1 MGSSKSSQATSM
13 QDNRRVL
20 GEGSISAEGGSVVTV
35 LDNGAIN
42 RAFDFS
48 GATAAKAF
56 DFGNATT
63 REAFD
68 FGSQSLDFGKALA
81 TKAFDFG
88 LESQAASSA
97 ALSRSTG
104 LIADA
109 YNDAKGRGALT
120 DYILIGAIAMA
131 GIVAYSAV
139 KK

>member
-1 MGSSKSSQATSM
+1 MGSSKSTQATTM

-20 GEGSISAEGGSVVTV
+20 GEGSISAEGGATVTV

-42 RAFDFS
+42 RAFDFGDS
-48 GATAAKAF
+48 ALSQTGDIVKRALQ
-56 DFGNATT
+56 FGL
-63 REAFD
+63 D
-68 FGSQSLDFGKALA
+68 SQS
-81 TKAFDFG
+81 
-88 LESQAASSA
+88 ASSA
-97 ALSRSTG
+97 AMAKSTSV
-104 LIADA
+104 LADA